1 MEVRKKK
8 RKMTKEEICNLSKVI
23 FEKLEQTPAFL
34 EADTIYTYVSY
45 NQEVDTKTWMEHL
58 FQIGKKV
65 AVPKVQ
71 GEEMNFYYISDT
83 KQLAK
88 GYQGI
93 LEPVTTECADGKS
106 GLFLLPGLAFD
117 RSLHR
122 CGYGGGFYDRYLKK
136 HADVS
141 LKKVAVAYDF
151 QIYEKI
157 PVEEHD
163 EKIDLLIS
171 EKEVLGRKLV

>member
-1 MEVRKKK
+1 
-8 RKMTKEEICNLSKVI
+8 
-23 FEKLEQTPAFL
+23 
-34 EADTIYTYVSY
+34 
-45 NQEVDTKTWMEHL
+45 
-58 FQIGKKV
+58 
-65 AVPKVQ
+65 
-71 GEEMNFYYISDT
+71 MNFYYISDT

-117 RSLHR
+117 RFLHR